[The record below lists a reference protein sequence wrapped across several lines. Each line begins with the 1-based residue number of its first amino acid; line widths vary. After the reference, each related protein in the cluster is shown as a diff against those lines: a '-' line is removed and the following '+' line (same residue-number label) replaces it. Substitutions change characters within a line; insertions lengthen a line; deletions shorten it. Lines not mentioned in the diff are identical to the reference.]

1 MHACTE
7 STELGLYTRPVYNL
21 IREDSTH
28 PLILVCE
35 HASRYIPDAL
45 NNLGLDDAAARE
57 HIAWDIGAL
66 ELAERLSETIGA
78 TLLSA
83 NYSRLLIDLN
93 RPRHAPDSI
102 PAQSEIYQVP
112 GNRELDEAS
121 REYRRQCLFKP
132 FHARLQQLIDKR
144 LAQGRPVRVVGIHS
158 FTPVYYGQPREL
170 EAGVLFGQA
179 KAYAQRLL
187 DGLGQHPLK
196 VAGNQ
201 PYRIDPLGDMTVP
214 VHGDARG
221 LDSVLIEVR
230 NDLLRSPDAV
240 SRWANYLAPLL

>member
-7 STELGLYTRPVYNL
+7 SAELGLYTRPVYNL
-21 IREDSTH
+21 SREQSTT

-35 HASRYIPDAL
+35 HASRYIPKAL
-45 NNLGLDDAAARE
+45 NNLGLDDAAAAE

-66 ELAERLSETIGA
+66 ELAEQLSQQLNA

-102 PAQSEIYQVP
+102 PTQSEIYQIP
-112 GNRELDEAS
+112 GNRELDEAT
-121 REYRRQCLFKP
+121 REYRRQKLFKP
-132 FHARLQQLIDKR
+132 FHARLQTLIDER
-144 LAQGRPVRVVGIHS
+144 IAQGQPVRVVGIHS
-158 FTPVYYGQPREL
+158 FTPVYYGQPRPL
-170 EAGVLFGQA
+170 EIGVLFGQA
-179 KAYAQRLL
+179 QAYAQRVL
-187 DGLGQHPLK
+187 DGLDKHSLK

-230 NDLLRSPDAV
+230 NDLLRNREDV
-240 SRWANYLAPLL
+240 SHWADYLAPLL

>member
-7 STELGLYTRPVYNL
+7 SAELGLYTRPVYNL
-21 IREDSTH
+21 SREDSTH

-35 HASRYIPDAL
+35 HASRYIPEAL
-45 NNLGLDDAAARE
+45 NNLGLDDTAARE

-66 ELAERLSETIGA
+66 ALAEQLSEQLGS

-112 GNRELDEAS
+112 GNRELDEAT

-132 FHARLQQLIDKR
+132 FHTRLQQLIDAR
-144 LAQGRPVRVVGIHS
+144 LAEGRPVRVVGIHS

-170 EAGVLFGQA
+170 EVGVLFGQA
-179 KAYAQRLL
+179 RAYAQRML
-187 DGLGQHPLK
+187 DGLERHPLK

-201 PYRIDPLGDMTVP
+201 PYKIDPLGDMTVP

-221 LDSVLIEVR
+221 LESVLIEVR
-230 NDLLRSPDAV
+230 NDLLRSPEAV
-240 SRWANYLAPLL
+240 TRWADYLAPLL

>member
-1 MHACTE
+1 MHTCTE
-7 STELGLYTRPVYNL
+7 SAELGLYTRPVYNL
-21 IREDSTH
+21 SREDSTH

-35 HASRYIPDAL
+35 HASRYIPEAL
-45 NNLGLDDAAARE
+45 NNLGLDDTAARE

-66 ELAERLSETIGA
+66 ALAEQLSEQLGA

-112 GNRELDEAS
+112 GNRELDEAT

-132 FHARLQQLIDKR
+132 FHTQLQQLIDAR
-144 LAQGRPVRVVGIHS
+144 LAEGRPVRVVGIHS

-170 EAGVLFGQA
+170 EVGVLFGQA
-179 KAYAQRLL
+179 RAYAQRML
-187 DGLGQHPLK
+187 DGLERHPLK

-221 LDSVLIEVR
+221 LESVLIEVR
-230 NDLLRSPDAV
+230 NDLLRSPEAV
-240 SRWANYLAPLL
+240 TRWANYLAPLL

>member
-7 STELGLYTRPVYNL
+7 SAELGLYTRPVYNL
-21 IREDSTH
+21 SHEDSTH

-35 HASRYIPDAL
+35 HASRYIPEAL
-45 NNLGLDDAAARE
+45 NNLGLDEAAARE
-57 HIAWDIGAL
+57 HIAWDIGAR
-66 ELAERLSETIGA
+66 ELAEQLSEQLGA

-112 GNRELDEAS
+112 GNRELDEAT
-121 REYRRQCLFKP
+121 REYRRQTLFKP
-132 FHARLQQLIDKR
+132 FHTRLQQLIDAR
-144 LAQGRPVRVVGIHS
+144 LAEGRPVRVVGIHS
-158 FTPVYYGQPREL
+158 FTPIYYGQPREL

-179 KAYAQRLL
+179 KEYARRIL
-187 DGLGQHPLK
+187 DGLGQQPLK

-201 PYRIDPLGDMTVP
+201 PYKIDPLADMTVP

-221 LDSVLIEVR
+221 LPSVLIEVR
-230 NDLLRSPDAV
+230 NDLLRSPEAV
-240 SRWANYLAPLL
+240 SRWASYLAPLL

>member
-7 STELGLYTRPVYNL
+7 SAELGLYTRPVYNL

-45 NNLGLDDAAARE
+45 NNLGLDDTAARE

-66 ELAERLSETIGA
+66 ELAEQLSEKIGA

-112 GNRELDEAS
+112 GNRELDEAT

-132 FHARLQQLIDKR
+132 FHTRLQQLIDER
-144 LAQGRPVRVVGIHS
+144 LAEDRPVRVVGIHS

-170 EAGVLFGQA
+170 DVGVLFGQA
-179 KAYAQRLL
+179 KAYARRLL
-187 DGLGQHPLK
+187 DGLDQHPLK

-221 LDSVLIEVR
+221 LESVLIEVR
-230 NDLLRSPDAV
+230 NDLLRSPEAV
-240 SRWANYLAPLL
+240 TRWANYLAPLL

>member
-7 STELGLYTRPVYNL
+7 SAELGLYTRPVYNL
-21 IREDSTH
+21 TREDSTH

-45 NNLGLDDAAARE
+45 NNLGLDETAARE

-66 ELAERLSETIGA
+66 ELAEQLSEKIGA

-112 GNRELDEAS
+112 GNRELDEAT
-121 REYRRQCLFKP
+121 RECRRQCLFKP
-132 FHARLQQLIDKR
+132 FHARLQQLIDAR
-144 LAQGRPVRVVGIHS
+144 LAEGRPVRVVGIHS
-158 FTPVYYGQPREL
+158 FTPIYYGQPREL

-201 PYRIDPLGDMTVP
+201 PYKIDPLGDMTVP

-221 LDSVLIEVR
+221 LESVLIEVR
-230 NDLLRSPDAV
+230 NDLLRSPEAV
-240 SRWANYLAPLL
+240 TRWANYLAPLL

>member
-1 MHACTE
+1 MHTCTE
-7 STELGLYTRPVYNL
+7 SAELGLYTRPVYNL
-21 IREDSTH
+21 IRENSTH

-45 NNLGLDDAAARE
+45 NNLGLDDTAARE

-66 ELAERLSETIGA
+66 ELAEQLSEKIGA

-112 GNRELDEAS
+112 GNRELDEAT

-132 FHARLQQLIDKR
+132 FHTRLQQLIDER
-144 LAQGRPVRVVGIHS
+144 LAEGRPVRVVGIHS

-170 EAGVLFGQA
+170 EVGVLFGQA

-187 DGLGQHPLK
+187 DGLDRHPLK

-201 PYRIDPLGDMTVP
+201 PYKIDPLGDMTVP

-221 LDSVLIEVR
+221 LESVLIEVR
-230 NDLLRSPDAV
+230 NDLLRSPEAV
-240 SRWANYLAPLL
+240 TRWANYLAPLL

>member
-7 STELGLYTRPVYNL
+7 SAELGLYTRPVYNL
-21 IREDSTH
+21 SREQSTT

-35 HASRYIPDAL
+35 HASRYIPQAL
-45 NNLGLDDAAARE
+45 NNLGLDDVAAAE

-66 ELAERLSETIGA
+66 ELAEQLSQQLNA

-102 PAQSEIYQVP
+102 PTQSEIYQIP
-112 GNRELDEAS
+112 GNRELDEAT
-121 REYRRQCLFKP
+121 REYRRQKLFKP
-132 FHARLQQLIDKR
+132 FHARLQTLIDER
-144 LAQGRPVRVVGIHS
+144 IAQGQPVRVVGIHS
-158 FTPVYYGQPREL
+158 FTPVYYGQPRPL
-170 EAGVLFGQA
+170 EIGVLFGQA
-179 KAYAQRLL
+179 QAYAQRVL
-187 DGLGQHPLK
+187 DGLDKHSLK

-230 NDLLRSPDAV
+230 NDLLRNREDV
-240 SRWANYLAPLL
+240 SRWADYLAPLL

>member
-7 STELGLYTRPVYNL
+7 SAELGLYTRPVYNL
-21 IREDSTH
+21 SREDSTH

-35 HASRYIPDAL
+35 HASRYIPEAL
-45 NNLGLDDAAARE
+45 NNLGLDDTAARE

-66 ELAERLSETIGA
+66 ALAEQLSEQLGV

-112 GNRELDEAS
+112 GNRELDEAT

-132 FHARLQQLIDKR
+132 FHTRLQQLIDAR
-144 LAQGRPVRVVGIHS
+144 LAEGRPVRVVGIHS

-170 EAGVLFGQA
+170 EVGVLFGQA
-179 KAYAQRLL
+179 RAYAQRML
-187 DGLGQHPLK
+187 DGLERHPLK

-201 PYRIDPLGDMTVP
+201 PYKIDPLGDMTVP

-221 LDSVLIEVR
+221 LESVLIEVR
-230 NDLLRSPDAV
+230 NDLLRSPEAV
-240 SRWANYLAPLL
+240 TRWADYLAPLL

>member
-1 MHACTE
+1 MPVCIDSA
-7 STELGLYTRPVYNL
+7 ELGLYTEPPYTL
-21 IREDSTH
+21 IREASEH

-35 HASRYIPDAL
+35 HASRFIPSAL
-45 NNLGLDDAAARE
+45 KDLGLSFEAARE

-66 ELAERLSETIGA
+66 ALAEHLSQTLGV
-78 TLLSA
+78 TLLAA

-112 GNRELDEAS
+112 GNQQLDEAT
-121 REYRRQCLFKP
+121 REYRRTTLFQP
-132 FHARLQQLIDKR
+132 FHTRLKNLIDER
-144 LAQGRPVRVVGIHS
+144 VAQGRAVRVVGIHS
-158 FTPVYYGQPREL
+158 FTPIYYGQPRTL
-170 EAGVLFGQA
+170 EAGVLFGRSGD
-179 KAYAQRLL
+179 YAQRVI
-187 DGLGQHPLK
+187 DGLGRHTKK

-221 LDSVLIEVR
+221 MESVLIEVR
-230 NDLLRSPDAV
+230 NDLLRTPEDIE
-240 SRWANYLAPLL
+240 RWSAYLAPLL

>member
-7 STELGLYTRPVYNL
+7 SAELGLYTRPVYTL
-21 IREDSTH
+21 SREDSTN

-45 NNLGLDDAAARE
+45 NNLGLDEAAARE

-66 ELAERLSETIGA
+66 QLAEQLSEQLGA

-102 PAQSEIYQVP
+102 PLQSEIYP
-112 GNRELDEAS
+112 ISGNRELDEAT
-121 REYRRQCLFKP
+121 REYRRQTLFKP
-132 FHARLQQLIDKR
+132 FHARLQMLIDERITKG
-144 LAQGRPVRVVGIHS
+144 LPVRVVGIHS
-158 FTPVYYGQPREL
+158 FTPVYYGQPRPL
-170 EAGVLFGQA
+170 EVGVLFGQA
-179 KAYAQRLL
+179 KDYALRLL
-187 DGLGQHPLK
+187 DGLQAQPLK

-221 LDSVLIEVR
+221 LEAVLIEVR
-230 NDLLRSPDAV
+230 NDLLRSPEAV
-240 SRWANYLAPLL
+240 SRWAGYLAPLL

>member
-7 STELGLYTRPVYNL
+7 SAELGLYTRPVYNL
-21 IREDSTH
+21 SREDSTN

-35 HASRYIPDAL
+35 HASRYIPEAL
-45 NNLGLDDAAARE
+45 NNLGLDEAAACE

-66 ELAERLSETIGA
+66 QLAEQLSQQLGA

-102 PAQSEIYQVP
+102 PLQSEIYQIP
-112 GNRELDEAS
+112 GNRDLDEAA
-121 REYRRQCLFKP
+121 REYRRQTLFKP
-132 FHARLQQLIDKR
+132 FHARLQTLIDERIAKGQ
-144 LAQGRPVRVVGIHS
+144 AVRVVGIHS
-158 FTPVYYGQPREL
+158 FTPVYYGQPRSL
-170 EAGVLFGQA
+170 EVGVLFGQA
-179 KAYAQRLL
+179 QDYAQRLL
-187 DGLGQHPLK
+187 DGLQAHPLK

-221 LDSVLIEVR
+221 LEAVLIEVR
-230 NDLLRSPDAV
+230 NDLLRSREAV
-240 SRWANYLAPLL
+240 SRWTGYLAPLL